1 MGTGQLEILAPMVF
15 AVILTLTIGGVI
27 LLKPIANKLG
37 TLLEAMA
44 KEKQEPRL
52 TEDLGNIRELLET
65 MNGRLS
71 LLEER
76 QDFTD
81 ALLNDPER
89 RRLRLK
95 GSEGEGPPAGS

>member
-1 MGTGQLEILAPMVF
+1 MDPATIDIVAPMVVAIIF
-15 AVILTLTIGGVI
+15 TLTVAGVI
-27 LLKPIANKLG
+27 LLKPISNKLG
-37 TLLEAMA
+37 NLLEAMA
-44 KEKQEPRL
+44 EEKREPRAVEEL
-52 TEDLGNIRELLET
+52 THIRELLET

-89 RRLRLK
+89 RARRLTGGK
-95 GSEGEGPPAGS
+95 EEG